1 MTTLVPG
8 PDSGPRAPA
17 RRWPR
22 LRRPPFRRSF
32 DLRQRLTTLFV
43 SAVATVL
50 LTRSFLAATGYPQV
64 GNSSLHIAH
73 VLWGGL
79 LLTASLI
86 ATLAALSPDAKP
98 VAAIA
103 GGIGFGLFID
113 EIGKFVTKDVDYFYK
128 PAIAIIYVC
137 FVVLFAVIRWLA
149 RRGFTAGEAVLIG
162 LDSLQH
168 EAVGTLTD
176 ERRAETLALLD
187 RTGASGPLADGVR
200 ALLVSA
206 KAKNEQAGRRQR
218 LVGRLRQWWRLLS
231 GHPRFHEL
239 VYVVLVVVAAISIAE
254 TAWLLRHGV
263 GDLTFSQRAFTL
275 TTIVADLML
284 IGGAVALTRST
295 LAALHWYEHAVLLEI
310 TVGQVFLYASE
321 QLAATA
327 DLIGLLLLWVLIHTA
342 IGFEKGAAAQTEIVA
357 ERPSTLPRA
366 S

>member
-17 RRWPR
+17 HRR
-22 LRRPPFRRSF
+22 LGRPPFRRSY
-32 DLRQRLTTLFV
+32 DLRERLTTFFV

-86 ATLAALSPDAKP
+86 ATLAALSPDTKP
-98 VAAIA
+98 IAAVA

-113 EIGKFVTKDVDYFYK
+113 EIGKFVTKDVNYFYK

-137 FVVLFAVIRWLA
+137 FVVLFGVIRWLA
-149 RRGFTAGEAVLIG
+149 RRGFGADEAVLIG

-168 EAVGTLTD
+168 AAVGTLTD
-176 ERRAETLALLD
+176 ERRAETLELLGQ
-187 RTGASGPLADGVR
+187 TGASGPLADGVR
-200 ALLVSA
+200 ELLEHAAATDEHPS
-206 KAKNEQAGRRQR
+206 RRRR
-218 LVGRLRQWWRLLS
+218 LMARLRQWWRLLS
-231 GHPRFHEL
+231 GHPRFHQL
-239 VYVVLVVVAAISIAE
+239 VYAVLVVVAAISIAE

-275 TTIVADLML
+275 TTIVADAML
-284 IGGAVALTRST
+284 IAGAVALTRST

-327 DLIGLLLLWVLIHTA
+327 DLIGLLFLWALIHTA
-342 IGFEKGAAAQTEIVA
+342 IGFEKGATAQREIVA
-357 ERPSTLPRA
+357 ERPSALPPA